1 MTVLNYFYF
10 ISLFYLI
17 SLTVTT
23 IAGLIKFSID
33 IPIHLK
39 GIILMMP
46 YVLLVETGVILFRNL
61 IKDHNAL
68 PQYNFIMLIEFL
80 VYAYF
85 FKQIIISGLIKKIIS
100 VFMILFPVFWY
111 VCGFFIFKI
120 TEWNSYVFLVGGTFT
135 IIWAL
140 IYCYQLLTS
149 IENVSLSSCGEF
161 WIALGIIIFYSCEVP
176 FMGIYNFLSTNY
188 PSLIMK
194 LQIGLQVT
202 NIIMYC
208 LFTYAFLCK
217 KTIIMKYS

>member
-1 MTVLNYFYF
+1 MPILTY
-10 ISLFYLI
+10 FYLI
-17 SLTVTT
+17 LLAVATVS
-23 IAGLIKFSID
+23 GLINFNNSLSV
-33 IPIHLK
+33 HLK

-46 YVLLVETGVILFRNL
+46 FILLVEIGAAFFRDL
-61 IKDHNAL
+61 IKDHNVL
-68 PQYNFIMLIEFL
+68 PQYNIIMLIEFL

-85 FKQIIISGLIKKIIS
+85 FKEIIVSGLVKKLIS
-100 VFMILFPVFWY
+100 VFMIFFPVFWY
-111 VCGFFIFKI
+111 ICVFFIFKI

-149 IENVSLSSCGEF
+149 VEDISISSCSEF

-176 FMGIYNFLSTNY
+176 FMGVFNFLRTNY

-194 LQIGLQVT
+194 LQMGLQVT
-202 NIIMYC
+202 NIIMYS

-217 KTIIMKYS
+217 KTSTMKYS